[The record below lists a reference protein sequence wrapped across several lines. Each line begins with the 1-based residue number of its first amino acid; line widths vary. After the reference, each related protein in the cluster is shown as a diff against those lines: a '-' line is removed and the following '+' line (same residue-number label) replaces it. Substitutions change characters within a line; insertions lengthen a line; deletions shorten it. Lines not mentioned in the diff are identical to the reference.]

1 MKRFLWTTLAIA
13 SMVAFVLVC
22 TSKEKAPA
30 FLEVD
35 VKGVRM
41 DVIGQTPVVL
51 LADKEGKKVLPIWIG
66 LAEAGAIGRELQN
79 TPSQRPMT
87 HDLLYSILGQL
98 KVKVKEVRIVDLKD
112 STYFSKIYLVANK
125 ETIEID
131 ARPSD
136 AIAVA
141 LKAKSP
147 IYVSAALFDQQ
158 GIALAQGRDLGERYG
173 IRVQALTPSLA
184 SHFGFKGRKGVLVAE
199 VLSESPASV
208 SGIKAGDIVTTVDLR
223 GVGTVQEFQ
232 EAVDGAQAG
241 ESIRIQIFRDGKSE
255 EVQLKRKP

>member
-1 MKRFLWTTLAIA
+1 MKRFLWAVLAAI
-13 SMVAFVLVC
+13 SIVAFVLVC

-30 FLEVD
+30 FLEVE

-41 DVIGQTPVVL
+41 DAIGQAPVVI

-66 LAEAGAIGRELQN
+66 LSEAGAIGRELQN
-79 TPSQRPMT
+79 IPSQRPMT

-98 KVKVKEVRIVDLKD
+98 GAKVKEVRIVDLRE

-147 IYVSAALFDQQ
+147 IYVSAVLFDQQ
-158 GIALAQGRDLGERYG
+158 GIALPQGRSLGERYG
-173 IRVQALTPSLA
+173 IRVQELTASLA
-184 SHFGFKGRKGVLVAE
+184 SHFAFKGQKGVLVAE
-199 VLSESPASV
+199 VLPESPASV
-208 SGIKAGDIVTTVDLR
+208 SGIKAGDIVTKVDLR
-223 GVGTVQEFQ
+223 EVGTVQEFQ
-232 EAVDGAQAG
+232 EAIDAAQPG
-241 ESIRIQIFRDGKSE
+241 ESIRIQIFRDRKSE
-255 EVQLKRKP
+255 EVRLVPKR